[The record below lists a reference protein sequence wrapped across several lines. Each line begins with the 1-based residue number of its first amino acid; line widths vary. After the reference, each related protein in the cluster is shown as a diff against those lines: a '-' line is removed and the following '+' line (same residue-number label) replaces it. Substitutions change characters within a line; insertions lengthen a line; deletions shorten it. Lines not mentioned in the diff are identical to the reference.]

1 MSGEE
6 ENDYYGCFYRTNN
19 DMVVVIPWAMMLLK
33 IYSKGGNTG
42 KVIV

>member
-6 ENDYYGCFYRTNN
+6 ENDYYDCFCRTNN
-19 DMVVVIPWAMMLLK
+19 DMVVVMPRVMMLLK

-42 KVIV
+42 KVID